1 MFNGN
6 FLGRGWTFPPTFL
19 KENGSIEMVSDV
31 DDIVQSMK
39 IILSTRKGERVTNP
53 YFGCSM
59 HDFLFEPNNEITS
72 NMITD
77 AIRNALI
84 EYEPRIIVEDIN
96 VDFAEQLEGIVNIE
110 LNYVVR
116 KINTRHNV
124 VFPFYKIEGSLVDE
138 V

>member
-19 KENGSIEMVSDV
+19 KDNGSVEMVSDV
-31 DDIVQSMK
+31 NDIVQSMK
-39 IILSTRKGERVTNP
+39 IILSTRKGERLTNP
-53 YFGCSM
+53 HFGCAM
-59 HDFLFEPNNEITS
+59 HDYLFEPINEITV

-77 AIRNALI
+77 AIKNALI
-84 EYEPRIIVEDIN
+84 EYEPRIIIEDIN

-116 KINTRHNV
+116 KINTRHNI
-124 VFPFYKIEGSLVDE
+124 VFPFYKIEGTLVDE

>member
-6 FLGRGWTFPPTFL
+6 FLGRGWTFPPSFI
-19 KENGSIEMVSDV
+19 KDKGSVEMVSDV
-31 DDIVQSMK
+31 KDITQSMK
-39 IILSTRKGERVTNP
+39 IILSTRKGERLTNP
-53 YFGCSM
+53 HFGCAM
-59 HDFLFEPNNEITS
+59 HDYLFEPINEITR

-84 EYEPRIIVEDIN
+84 EYEPRIMIEEIKL
-96 VDFAEQLEGIVNIE
+96 DFLEQLEGIVNVE

-116 KINTRHNV
+116 KINTRHNI
-124 VFPFYKIEGSLVDE
+124 VFPFYKIEGTLVDE

>member
-1 MFNGN
+1 MSNGN
-6 FLGRGWTFPPTFL
+6 FLGRGWTFPPNFL
-19 KENGSIEMVSDV
+19 SSKGSVEMVSDV

-39 IILSTRKGERVTNP
+39 IILSTRIGERITNP
-53 YFGCSM
+53 SFGCAM
-59 HDFLFEPNNEITS
+59 HDYLFHAINQETN

-84 EYEPRIIVEDIN
+84 SYEPRIIIEDIN
-96 VDFAEQLEGIVNIE
+96 LDVSEQLEGIINVE

-124 VFPFYKIEGSLVDE
+124 VFPFYKIEGTLVDE

>member
-19 KENGSIEMVSDV
+19 KDNGSVEMVSDV
-31 DDIVQSMK
+31 NDIVQSMK
-39 IILSTRKGERVTNP
+39 IILSTRKGERLTNP
-53 YFGCSM
+53 HFGCAM
-59 HDFLFEPNNEITS
+59 HDYLFEPINEITV

-77 AIRNALI
+77 AIKNALI
-84 EYEPRIIVEDIN
+84 EYEPRIIIEDIN
-96 VDFAEQLEGIVNIE
+96 VDFAEQLEGIVNVE

-116 KINTRHNV
+116 KINTRHNI
-124 VFPFYKIEGSLVDE
+124 VFPFYKIEGTLVDE